1 MGVEEEEEEGPV
13 WVQGGNQ
20 HKPEGGVG
28 GGWLAAG
35 GSGPPPCPH
44 WLTSPAPA
52 LISMEGLG
60 GMTKILFLLPALSRM

>member
-35 GSGPPPCPH
+35 GIGPPPCPP
-44 WLTSPAPA
+44 LAYLPSPSPD
-52 LISMEGLG
+52 LHG
-60 GMTKILFLLPALSRM
+60 GAGWNDEDTLSSSCPL